1 MSEGNAAP
9 PNTAPRLNRRGALAA
24 GGAATAAAALVATG
38 CSTYSPAP
46 APAPAPTPAEPA
58 TGGQAA
64 SGAPQAA
71 APGNPP
77 AAQPSG
83 IDLGPAS
90 AVPVGGGKVFSA
102 QRVVVTQPAA
112 GTFKAFSAT
121 CTHQGCT
128 VGSVSGGNIICP
140 CHGSEF
146 SATDG
151 SVTNGPAKRPLA
163 ARPVSAEGGQL
174 RLS

>member
-1 MSEGNAAP
+1 MPESTP

-24 GGAATAAAALVATG
+24 GGAATAVAALVATG

-46 APAPAPTPAEPA
+46 APAPAEQPAEPA

-71 APGNPP
+71 APGNA
-77 AAQPSG
+77 AAQPKG

-90 AVPVGGGKVFSA
+90 AIPVGGGKVFSG
-102 QRVVVTQPAA
+102 QKVVVTQPSS
-112 GTFKAFSAT
+112 GTFKAFSAV

-128 VGSVSGGNIICP
+128 VSSVSGGNIACP

-151 SVTNGPAKRPLA
+151 SVTNGPAKRALA
-163 ARPVSAEGGQL
+163 ARQVTAEGGQL
-174 RLS
+174 RLT

>member
-1 MSEGNAAP
+1 MDLRTSHHRREVDIVSEGNTAP

-24 GGAATAAAALVATG
+24 GGAASAAAALVATG

-46 APAPAPTPAEPA
+46 ASPPN
-58 TGGQAA
+58 GGQAA
-64 SGAPQAA
+64 SG
-71 APGNPP
+71 
-77 AAQPSG
+77 
-83 IDLGPAS
+83 DLGPAS
-90 AVPVGGGKVFSA
+90 AIPVGGGKVFST
-102 QRVVVTQPAA
+102 QRVVVTQPSA
-112 GTFKAFSAT
+112 GTFKAFSAV

-128 VGSVSGGNIICP
+128 VNSVSGGNIICP

-151 SVTNGPAKRPLA
+151 SVTNGPAKRPLE
-163 ARPVSAEGGQL
+163 ARQVTAEGGHL